1 LVHLPDTPRQAQAA
15 KLIGV
20 TQPRMSDLLRGR
32 IDLFST
38 DTLIDMLTRL
48 GGQVRLVVKT
58 PPKKLL
64 KAS

>member
-1 LVHLPDTPRQAQAA
+1 MHLPDTPRQAQAA

>member
-1 LVHLPDTPRQAQAA
+1 MVHLPDTPRQAQAA